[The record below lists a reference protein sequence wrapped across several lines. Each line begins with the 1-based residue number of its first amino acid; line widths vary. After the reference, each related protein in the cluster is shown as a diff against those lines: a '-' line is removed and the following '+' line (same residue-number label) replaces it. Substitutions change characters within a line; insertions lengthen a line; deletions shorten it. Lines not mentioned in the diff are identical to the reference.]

1 MDHLIR
7 PFMAVF
13 AFWWVLLFFWFG
25 EISDFPSVLGY
36 LMGGAA
42 AFLIGGGL
50 GALFSYLARTRVVY
64 TDLVRRLAKKDA
76 APLGASP
83 TAGAFVTIGALPGF
97 GKLPPMATVPP
108 DASWVPPDLLRWWR
122 WYEDRHPGYAR
133 SLTQAWAIM
142 QAADLPAAAIPGGHG
157 QATLVEHSWNVL
169 RTLLRLKELP
179 PYRGMTNKEGKIT
192 FPLLDATKTEFRFD
206 REDPLPMLCAFAH
219 DIGKVTCFVKGK
231 DGRITVVKDDH
242 DTEGQR
248 LVRRLSA
255 WRMLDFAEYQRALIC
270 LGYYHKPSEVPR
282 ANWIDDRA
290 RALLM
295 LIHQVDEWTS
305 ELEGRGFYD
314 KYIRHPLPRDAA
326 AVTETVTTATE
337 HAAEYG
343 ALGAPSEQAIEA
355 APEALPAPYLPAQDE
370 PEWHHPPSGP
380 DPIDASAT
388 LDPDRFEQATGEET
402 EPEPT
407 PSTEGRYPAQVSTGP
422 LGHISDAKIIAETAG
437 VLLKSGALMGVIAVN
452 GVGFKYGSWVYLHVP
467 RLNSAMKRELEESS
481 DPLFEPSHCVQHTPG
496 QPTEFTKRLMLALA
510 NQGALKQEHEGK
522 YYGPATAFFF
532 LKKLGKNGEVIE
544 EQGARPYFI
553 IARAFAFGRSVFG
566 LPDVRREP
574 VIDRPVREN
583 APLTDDKS
591 IERVRA
597 LMQSWTEPKSDV
609 ARKEEVKQTITK
621 NTMEEL
627 AANGVGLMPFDLG
640 ALSFMD
646 PADIQRACVKSP
658 DGETV
663 YRVSVLGARFAP
675 PQVPHDI
682 VDVDGEPCWR
692 LLRRDKGARKK

>member
-13 AFWWVLLFFWFG
+13 AFWWLLLFFWFG
-25 EISDFPSVLGY
+25 EISDFQSVLGY

-42 AFLIGGGL
+42 AFLIGGSL
-50 GALFSYLARTRVVY
+50 GALFSYLARTRVIY

-76 APLGASP
+76 APLGTSP
-83 TAGAFVTIGALPGF
+83 DAGALVTIGALPGF
-97 GKLPPMATVPP
+97 GKLPPMAKVPP
-108 DASWVPPDLLRWWR
+108 DASWVPPDLARWWR
-122 WYEDRHPGYAR
+122 WYKDRHPGYAR
-133 SLTQAWAIM
+133 ALAQAWAIM
-142 QAADLPAAAIPGGHG
+142 QAADLPAASVPGGHG

-192 FPLLDATKTEFRFD
+192 FPLLDATKTEYRFD

-242 DTEGQR
+242 DTEGKR

-282 ANWIDDRA
+282 TNWIDDRA

-305 ELEGRGFYD
+305 ELEGRGYYD
-314 KYIRHPLPRDAA
+314 KYIRHPLPRNAA
-326 AVTETVTTATE
+326 AKTATAAE
-337 HAAEYG
+337 HAAAQE
-343 ALGAPSEQAIEA
+343 APNAAAEPEIEA
-355 APEALPAPYLPAQDE
+355 APENESLPEPDLPAPDE
-370 PEWHHPPSGP
+370 PEWHHPPRGP
-380 DPIDASAT
+380 DPIDAPAESDSLGCDEEEGQEAGGETTPAT
-388 LDPDRFEQATGEET
+388 ERH
-402 EPEPT
+402 
-407 PSTEGRYPAQVSTGP
+407 YPAQVSTGP

-437 VLLKSGALMGVIAVN
+437 VLLKSRALMGVISVS

-467 RLNSAMKRELEESS
+467 RLNSAMKRELEESP
-481 DPLFEPSHCVQHTPG
+481 DPLFDPSHCVQHNSG

-544 EQGARPYFI
+544 ETGARAYFI

-591 IERVRA
+591 IERVRT
-597 LMQSWTEPKSDV
+597 LMQSWAEPKSDI

-675 PQVPHDI
+675 PQVPHEV

-692 LLRRDKGARKK
+692 LLRRDKAARKK